1 MSPASWYPVF
11 VVMAILL
18 TMFFLRAEE
27 HTEALPEFLGS
38 EPGLLPALNQL
49 ERQTVVK
56 GRERWLIQ
64 CGTLGK
70 KQTKRPSDPPLHT
83 HTHKSNFGVPT

>member
-1 MSPASWYPVF
+1 MSPASWHPVF

-49 ERQTVVK
+49 ERQIVVK
-56 GRERWLIQ
+56 GREDGLFSVAHWERNKQRDLVTPPTSP
-64 CGTLGK
+64 TLGS
-70 KQTKRPSDPPLHT
+70 QRE
-83 HTHKSNFGVPT
+83 V